1 MVKIGEATSGLGE
14 GLAETRRAIKRAR
27 DKTEAMTARAAVLD
41 ELLASGVMEDV
52 LAGSDTNLDR
62 ELKEL
67 ASRQVE
73 EELAALKKEL
83 PAPEPRA

>member
-1 MVKIGEATSGLGE
+1 VGAF
-14 GLAETRRAIKRAR
+14 R
-27 DKTEAMTARAAVLD
+27 DKTEAMTARAAALD

-52 LAGSDTNLDR
+52 LVGGETNLDR

-67 ASRQVE
+67 AASRQVE

-83 PAPEPRA
+83 PAPESRA